1 MRSTLIVAALLFTT
15 SLAAFGGKEE
25 SLQGLIARAESAKPQ
40 DQPALY
46 TEIAE
51 RQVASADQLYAAG
64 KAEEASAAVQDVI
77 KYSDK
82 ARDAAV
88 KTGKKLKQTEIS
100 VRKMAAKLRDV
111 KRGLAFDDQPPVQAA
126 IEHLETLRTDLQA
139 HMFGS
144 KGDKR

>member
-1 MRSTLIVAALLFTT
+1 MRNTLIFVLLFCV
-15 SLAAFGGKEE
+15 SSGAFGFDE
-25 SLQGLIARAESAKPQ
+25 SLKALEARAEAARPQ

-51 RQVASADQLYAAG
+51 RQVVAADHLYNAG
-64 KAEEASAAVQDVI
+64 RVDDAVAAVKDVV
-77 KYSDK
+77 KYSEK

-88 KTGKKLKQTEIS
+88 KTGKRLKQTEIV

-111 KRGLAFDDQPPVQAA
+111 KRSLSFEDQPPVQEAVD
-126 IEHLETLRTDLQA
+126 HLESVRTDLQA

-144 KGDKR
+144 KGEKQ

>member
-1 MRSTLIVAALLFTT
+1 MRTAFIVVLSFCL
-15 SLAAFGGKEE
+15 SQAAFGFEE
-25 SLQGLIARAESAKPQ
+25 KLDALVARAEAARPQ

-46 TEIAE
+46 TQIAE
-51 RQVASADQLYAAG
+51 RQVVAADKFYTDGNVDDAMAAI
-64 KAEEASAAVQDVI
+64 KDVV

-88 KTGKKLKQTEIS
+88 KTGKRLKQTEII

-111 KRGLAFDDQPPVQAA
+111 KRSLAFEDQPPVQEAVD
-126 IEHLETLRTDLQA
+126 HLEALRTDLQA

-144 KGDKR
+144 KNDKR

>member
-1 MRSTLIVAALLFTT
+1 MRTTLIFALLL
-15 SLAAFGGKEE
+15 SVSASFGYDE
-25 SLQGLIARAESAKPQ
+25 SLQALVARAEAARPQ
-40 DQPALY
+40 DQPGLY

-51 RQVASADQLYAAG
+51 RQVVAADKLYTAG
-64 KAEEASAAVQDVI
+64 KVDDAVAAVKDVV

-88 KTGKKLKQTEIS
+88 KTGKRLKQTEII

-111 KRGLAFDDQPPVQAA
+111 KRSLSYEDQPPVQEAVD
-126 IEHLETLRTDLQA
+126 HLESLRTDLQA

-144 KGDKR
+144 KSEKP